1 MADKITPYGKIYVRF
16 LSKVGDKVKIGD
28 SVYTYLVSKR
38 CFEEVS
44 TLCTAVDYD
53 HYPVCSITNA
63 KGYNYHGNDVLIT
76 NCEVCSSEEIGFGDI
91 NIHMITFKG
100 VIDNAFLN
108 EELYKKED
116 CGKDGRVVNKFKNH
130 SVLKRAEQ
138 SIYNILKDEPNLLT
152 SFSDNNS
159 DVETYKILDVKT
171 DGYGKVYGTTGN
183 SSLLT
188 PALTSLGECTTRAV
202 QSLDDLKDSIY
213 AISQEDEDFFHN
225 ILWPKDKPSPVFK
238 VTFKNNDEIM
248 INEKENKT
256 MFENVFKGFEFG
268 VATSVRTSIYGP
280 AFHCGNT
287 FVSYDKATGTYI
299 DVTDLLFDI
308 ENMNY
313 RMPIAANAVSVGD
326 YIIHQH
332 KWVRVLECL
341 DAGRLQVEDI
351 QERQVITILPVKNVF
366 GFDFY
371 TKLFC
376 FSENFLSGAATA
388 DSPFGNLLPL
398 MLMSKGNGK
407 DNLLP
412 LMMMSGGFGNGTQM
426 NPLMMYALMGNKG
439 GSDNT
444 LLMMMALNGGNGFN
458 FNLPT
463 ACNCDCHNKIEVE
476 DE

>member
-1 MADKITPYGKIYVRF
+1 V
-16 LSKVGDKVKIGD
+16 VK
-28 SVYTYLVSKR
+28 R
-38 CFEEVS
+38 
-44 TLCTAVDYD
+44 
-53 HYPVCSITNA
+53 NA
-63 KGYNYHGNDVLIT
+63 CL
-76 NCEVCSSEEIGFGDI
+76 
-91 NIHMITFKG
+91 
-100 VIDNAFLN
+100 
-108 EELYKKED
+108 
-116 CGKDGRVVNKFKNH
+116 
-130 SVLKRAEQ
+130 Q
-138 SIYNILKDEPNLLT
+138 
-152 SFSDNNS
+152 
-159 DVETYKILDVKT
+159 
-171 DGYGKVYGTTGN
+171 
-183 SSLLT
+183 
-188 PALTSLGECTTRAV
+188 V

-225 ILWPKDKPSPVFK
+225 IVWPKDKPCMI
-238 VTFKNNDEIM
+238 FKNDNEIM

-463 ACNCDCHNKIEVE
+463 ACNCGCHNKIEGE